1 MQREY
6 SDVLAEKNV
15 LETSLRQYEES
26 WKFAVQELGRVVEQR
41 DDALKRV
48 ELCEKV
54 EKVGSQQD
62 VSVICAVIMSRTDHY
77 NTCANL
83 HTHTQTHK
91 RTHKHALFLFFLLN
105 VGCPVGAAVHLTECY
120 RIVLLSCRAIACRRA
135 SRHLSTNDAI

>member
-62 VSVICAVIMSRTDHY
+62 VSVICAVMMSRTDHY

-83 HTHTQTHK
+83 HTHAQTHAQT
-91 RTHKHALFLFFLLN
+91 RTLFIFL
-105 VGCPVGAAVHLTECY
+105 T
-120 RIVLLSCRAIACRRA
+120 
-135 SRHLSTNDAI
+135 